1 MEIRV
6 PVFAGRRILKK
17 ESLWDIRDYTYAG
30 WQLYYAEYTDGL
42 LKGCDIRA
50 EDGRLVIGKGML
62 KFHDFIYL
70 LMEEE
75 EVAYQPKNR
84 WQVLKAEFL
93 EDDTNLDYKAYRVR
107 FFLDEELEL
116 GENQME
122 MCRFYLREGSALRDS
137 YKNFADMSTEYDTVN
152 LICATVAGMGEKTLH
167 PVVVKQFGEELWNM
181 EEKDQFD
188 FGFCSLVWNTQGRVE
203 RKVIAA
209 YLSNKM
215 KKAVVDKI
223 MSYDNQMVYEK
234 LENIVDNMGKFKKE
248 KVNACQTAVCQEGE

>member
-42 LKGCDIRA
+42 LKGCAIRA
-50 EDGRLVIGKGML
+50 EDGQLVIGKGML

-70 LMEEE
+70 MMEEE
-75 EVAYQPKNR
+75 RVDYQPKNR
-84 WQVLKAEFL
+84 WQVLKAEFS
-93 EDDTNLDYKAYRVR
+93 EDETNLDYKAYRVR
-107 FFLDEELEL
+107 FFLDEEMEL
-116 GENQME
+116 GENQIE
-122 MCRFYLREGSALRDS
+122 MCRFYLREGSVLRDS

-152 LICATVAGMGEKTLH
+152 LICATVAGIGEKTLH
-167 PVVVKQFGEELWNM
+167 PLVVKQFGEELWNM

-215 KKAVVDKI
+215 KKAVVANI

-248 KVNACQTAVCQEGE
+248 KVNTRVIIVD

>member
-50 EDGRLVIGKGML
+50 EDGQLVIGKGML

-70 LMEEE
+70 MMEEE

-152 LICATVAGMGEKTLH
+152 LICATVAGIGEKTLH
-167 PVVVKQFGEELWNM
+167 PLVVKQFGEELWNM

-248 KVNACQTAVCQEGE
+248 KVNTRVIIVD